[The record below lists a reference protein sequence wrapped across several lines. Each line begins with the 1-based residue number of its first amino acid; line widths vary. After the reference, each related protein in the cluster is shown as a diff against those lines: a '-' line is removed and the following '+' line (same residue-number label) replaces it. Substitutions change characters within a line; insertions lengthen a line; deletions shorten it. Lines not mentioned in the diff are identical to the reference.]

1 MQAIIRRPATPSR
14 PARARHLFS
23 AIAVAVGLGSIASV
37 AQAQTPSN
45 ACGQAS
51 TILENAYPGARPAP
65 DQRSY
70 VLGDRL
76 LMLPQGASDDIPAMV
91 CKVWPAQDKL
101 LLVAVPRMDSKA
113 SLETDR
119 VGDLDILVVDR
130 NSLKVQQRLTLPDA
144 MSDDAIQIQ
153 KLEFDT
159 ARYVIAPDVQA
170 FGLRT
175 TRNGASRA
183 NPFNEVSLTLF
194 ARTGSAGDGKPG
206 PLRVVLDKLSVER
219 ASGEWDTN
227 CTGDF
232 TQRKSVLAMSGEKH
246 EGFYDIRVSQSSERS
261 KAALTGKNQTD
272 CKETAEK
279 AVKTQET
286 LRYDGKQYVIPA
298 NAKSL

>member
-1 MQAIIRRPATPSR
+1 MQALICRPDTFPR
-14 PARARHLFS
+14 PARARHLLT
-23 AIAVAVGLGSIASV
+23 AIAVTVGLGSIVSGAH
-37 AQAQTPSN
+37 AQTPSN

-51 TILENAYPGARPAP
+51 TILENAYLGARPSP
-65 DQRSY
+65 DKRSY

-76 LMLPQGASDDIPAMV
+76 LMMPNGDVPSMV

-113 SLETDR
+113 SLDTDR

-130 NSLKVQQRLTLPDA
+130 NTLKVQQRLTLPDA

-175 TRNGASRA
+175 TLNGASRA

-194 ARTGSAGDGKPG
+194 ARTGSASDGKPG

-227 CTGDF
+227 CAGDF
-232 TQRKSVLAMSGEKH
+232 TQRKSVLAMSGERH
-246 EGFYDIRVSQSSERS
+246 EGFYDIRVSQSSESS
-261 KAALTGKNQTD
+261 KAVLTGKDQSD
-272 CKETAEK
+272 CKETTEK

-286 LRYDGKQYVIPA
+286 LRYDGKQYVVPA
-298 NAKSL
+298 SAKSL

>member
-1 MQAIIRRPATPSR
+1 MQAVTRRPGTAPHA
-14 PARARHLFS
+14 ARARHLLS
-23 AIAVAVGLGSIASV
+23 AIAIAVGLGGIASV
-37 AQAQTPSN
+37 AQAQNPAN
-45 ACGQAS
+45 ACDKAS
-51 TILENAYPGARPAP
+51 TILENAYPGARPSP
-65 DQRSY
+65 DKRSY

-76 LMLPQGASDDIPAMV
+76 LMLPQGASGDSPAMV

-113 SLETDR
+113 SLEQDR
-119 VGDLDILVVDR
+119 IGDLDILVVDR

-159 ARYVIAPDVQA
+159 ARYVIAPEVQA

-206 PLRVVLDKLSVER
+206 SLRVVLDKLSVER

-227 CTGDF
+227 CAGDF
-232 TQRKSVLAMSGEKH
+232 TQRKSVLAMASERH
-246 EGFYDIRVSQSSERS
+246 EGFFDIRVSQNSERS
-261 KAALTGKNQTD
+261 KAALVGKNQSD
-272 CKETAEK
+272 CKETTEK

-286 LRYDGKQYVIPA
+286 LRYDGKQYVVPA

>member
-1 MQAIIRRPATPSR
+1 MQAIIRHTDTASR
-14 PARARHLFS
+14 PARARHLLS

-37 AQAQTPSN
+37 AQAQAPSN

-51 TILENAYPGARPAP
+51 TILENAYPGARPSP
-65 DQRSY
+65 DKRSY

-76 LMLPQGASDDIPAMV
+76 LMMPNGGEVPAMV

-113 SLETDR
+113 SLEQDR
-119 VGDLDILVVDR
+119 VGDLDVLIVDR
-130 NSLKVQQRLTLPDA
+130 NSLKVQQRLTLPGA

-159 ARYVIAPDVQA
+159 ACYVIAPDVQA

-175 TRNGASRA
+175 TLNGASRA
-183 NPFNEVSLTLF
+183 NPFNEVSLTLL

-227 CTGDF
+227 CAGDF
-232 TQRKSVLAMSGEKH
+232 TQRKSVLAMSSERH
-246 EGFYDIRVSQSSERS
+246 EGFYDIRVSQSSEHS
-261 KAALTGKNQTD
+261 KAVLTGKSQSD
-272 CKETAEK
+272 CKETTEK

-286 LRYDGKQYVIPA
+286 LRYDGKQYIVPA
-298 NAKSL
+298 KAKSL